1 MNIDVKFIDENTVEI
16 VGSLS
21 WSPPRP
27 PSHLKEVRT
36 GDDVAA
42 EFKKKYPSY
51 EVERV
56 VGTHKIWN
64 CKSEAHSRGNWTLKV
79 SKKQK
84 KAAAQPA
91 AKKSPPKRETKK
103 GA

>member
-21 WSPPRP
+21 WTAARP
-27 PSHLKEVRT
+27 PSHLREVRT

-42 EFKKKYPSY
+42 EFKKKHPSY

-56 VGTHKIWN
+56 MGTHKIWN

-84 KAAAQPA
+84 KAAPKPA
-91 AKKSPPKRETKK
+91 AKKSSLNKTTKK